1 MHGMNMG
8 PGTNPGAF
16 GFYIVTWVVM
26 MTAMMLPS
34 VMPMVMGYSRLERAA
49 LERGRVGSIVAFVAG
64 YLIVWTVFGVVAY
77 YVFEAVQ
84 HSSIGWLRWNRE
96 GRWVAG
102 AVLLAG
108 AAYQLSPAKHACLRR
123 CRATIPFLTREW
135 RDGRRGAMRMGILH
149 GAWCSGC
156 CWALMVALFALG
168 VMSLTWM
175 ALVAA
180 VVAAEK
186 LLPWPRITV
195 HTVAVLLIALG
206 LGVALI
212 PSDIPGLKMPGDHA
226 LAPEK
231 MQQQTP

>member
-1 MHGMNMG
+1 MNMG
-8 PGTNPGAF
+8 PGTDPGAL

-34 VMPMVMGYSRLERAA
+34 VVPMVTGYSRLERAVRG
-49 LERGRVGSIVAFVAG
+49 RGRVGSIAVFVAG
-64 YLIVWTVFGVVAY
+64 YLLVWTVFGLVAY
-77 YVFEAVQ
+77 GVFEAIRHLSV
-84 HSSIGWLRWNRE
+84 GWLLWDRG

-108 AAYQLSPAKHACLRR
+108 AAYQLSPAKHACLRH

-135 RDGRRGAMRMGILH
+135 RDGRRGALLMGILH

-156 CWALMVALFALG
+156 CWALMGALFALG

-180 VVAAEK
+180 AVAAEK
-186 LLPWPRITV
+186 LLPWQRGTAD
-195 HTVAVLLIALG
+195 TVAVLLAALG
-206 LGVALI
+206 IGVAVMPTHVPALT
-212 PSDIPGLKMPGDHA
+212 IPGSHA
-226 LAPEK
+226 AHAM